1 MRLNFNRLLLSMSM
15 TSWIIIDWDIIN
27 SVSINPFAFVMFLLP
42 SALIFVSPTDYHGQ
56 LSYVAKDK
64 SASAIAYYI
73 CMFCMASVCQYS
85 SNLLWATWLAFTI
98 IIYLTDFWIYNP
110 SFVWFQFDVYRVN
123 IHGVELVF
131 ITAYKPAMEN
141 DLDMRYSYRIA
152 DNFYFLHW

>member
-1 MRLNFNRLLLSMSM
+1 MRLNVNRLLLSMSM

-27 SVSINPFAFVMFLLP
+27 SVSINPFAFVMVLLP
-42 SALIFVSPTDYHGQ
+42 LVLAIVNPTDYHGK

-85 SNLLWATWLAFTI
+85 SSLLWVTWLVFAI

-110 SFVWFQFDVYRVN
+110 SFVFFGFDIYYVN
-123 IHGVELVF
+123 LQGVNRVF
-131 ITAYKPAMEN
+131 ITTDKIAIEN
-141 DLDMRYSYRIA
+141 ELDMRYSYRIA
-152 DNFYFLHW
+152 DNFYFLH